1 MSYSRITP
9 DVSERLQLLGG
20 TVALV
25 LATVCL
31 VALTMLGVGGE
42 LDRMALG
49 LLTVGL
55 FVVGALS
62 IGKSEQPRV

>member
-9 DVSERLQLLGG
+9 DVSQRLQLFGG
-20 TVALV
+20 VVALL

-31 VALTMLGVGGE
+31 VTLIMLGVGSE

-49 LLTVGL
+49 LLTVAL
-55 FVVGALS
+55 FVAGALS
-62 IGKSEQPRV
+62 IGKSERQHV

>member
-1 MSYSRITP
+1 MSYSSITP
-9 DVSERLQLLGG
+9 DVSERLQLFGG
-20 TVALV
+20 AVALV
-25 LATVCL
+25 LATACL

-55 FVVGALS
+55 FVTGALS
-62 IGKSEQPRV
+62 IGKSERQRV